1 MLASFSS
8 FKGFCCKPHSLRI
21 CMHDAYAYAWSQGKP
36 FLFLHSS
43 LPTHPF
49 ISTAKITQ
57 KWTVMIERLHRQV
70 YLLFQG
76 NLACV
81 AFLLGE
87 KKGIKRKE
95 GVTLLSYCT
104 AYNFFLFL
112 SIQLP
117 SPLRISSPRIGKPIP
132 LTPILILSSHFT
144 LFILNSPQSLICF
157 PNRVSFFIY
166 FVFMRRLSLQIALY
180 NIIIAFYFLFM
191 SGEFN
196 FFSFA
201 SLVSVDNKKKIKSII
216 EVSFSNCTDA
226 SIFFR

>member
-57 KWTVMIERLHRQV
+57 KWTVMVERLHRLV
-70 YLLFQG
+70 YFLFQG

-95 GVTLLSYCT
+95 GVTLVSYCT

-117 SPLRISSPRIGKPIP
+117 SPLRISSPHIGKPIP

-144 LFILNSPQSLICF
+144 LFILNSPQSLICS

-166 FVFMRRLSLQIALY
+166 FVFMRRFSLQIALY

-196 FFSFA
+196 FF
-201 SLVSVDNKKKIKSII
+201 
-216 EVSFSNCTDA
+216 
-226 SIFFR
+226 FFCFPCFGG